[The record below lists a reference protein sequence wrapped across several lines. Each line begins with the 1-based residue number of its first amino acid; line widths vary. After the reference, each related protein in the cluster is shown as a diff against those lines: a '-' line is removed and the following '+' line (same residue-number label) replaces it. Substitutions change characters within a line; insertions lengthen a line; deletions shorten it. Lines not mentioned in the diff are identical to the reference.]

1 MSNYASKKELEHST
15 GIDAFNLA
23 AKSDF
28 IVLKAQV
35 DKLDINELVQGSTG
49 LNHLKTNV
57 DDLDPDKFK
66 TVLINLKKK

>member
-15 GIDAFNLA
+15 GIDAFHLA

-35 DKLDINELVQGSTG
+35 DKLDINELV
-49 LNHLKTNV
+49 
-57 DDLDPDKFK
+57 
-66 TVLINLKKK
+66 

>member
-35 DKLDINELVQGSTG
+35 DKLDINELV
-49 LNHLKTNV
+49 
-57 DDLDPDKFK
+57 
-66 TVLINLKKK
+66 